1 MLLFLSFQNNR
12 FSAKKLEEDEVE
24 QVKMNILA
32 HPSSSWFPL
41 FTSMLHEP
49 PLLLPH
55 DTARKLF
62 LLWDCTVKHPLVKN
76 MQLLLGNLCL
86 NSYTTMGYT
95 PGQPITLQT
104 MDGLLVP
111 LMDTPLSWKDGCI
124 QSLWVCGPPRSKWNQ
139 GTKGVIEA
147 SIISKPLCLT

>member
-12 FSAKKLEEDEVE
+12 FSVKKKLEEDKVE
-24 QVKMNILA
+24 QVMMNILA

-86 NSYTTMGYT
+86 NSYTTMGSPWHCRQWMAYYY
-95 PGQPITLQT
+95 
-104 MDGLLVP
+104 
-111 LMDTPLSWKDGCI
+111 LSWIYHCHEKMGAFK
-124 QSLWVCGPPRSKWNQ
+124 VCGCVGLPDPN
-139 GTKGVIEA
+139 GTKGPKVTLRH
-147 SIISKPLCLT
+147 PLSRSHYA